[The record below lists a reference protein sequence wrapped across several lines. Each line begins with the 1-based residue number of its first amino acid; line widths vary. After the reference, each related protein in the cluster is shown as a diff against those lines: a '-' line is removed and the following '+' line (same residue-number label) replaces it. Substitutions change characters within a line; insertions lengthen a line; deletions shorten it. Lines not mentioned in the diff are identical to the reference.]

1 MKSPFSL
8 PILCLLLL
16 FTTVRSTADMLDSW
30 HWRNPSPFANSLRGI
45 CFGAGKFVAVGDGG
59 VIHTSLDRAVWD
71 VGRKPVTSTLRKV
84 IFANGQ
90 FVAVGDAG
98 AIVTSS
104 DGCSWTNHSPGTAN
118 ALYSVTYGNGRY
130 VACGV
135 GGLLMISTNG
145 SDWLP
150 GSAGTNN
157 LGWIAFGNGVFILPD
172 PSQQFISGLPAL
184 LSQRLALKIS
194 GDAQT
199 WTTVLLPMSFPIQS
213 SIGIHQVEF
222 GNGVFVAVVQDE
234 VPLLL
239 GWGPCH
245 HFYQSDDG
253 TNWVQ
258 GTVEWDTGWLHC
270 FLTFSDGLFY
280 EFTTGSHGGATTVN
294 TISSTFDGTACGTIL
309 APNDATDA
317 TYLAY
322 ANGRHVLTSLNG
334 ELWTSPD
341 AANWTSDYSGLRG
354 GIYQILRGGS
364 NYIVLAGSQP
374 VLVSADGMNFTAAPN
389 SPAGVLSAVAFDGTN
404 YVAVGGSGDKI
415 FGYTGEVYTSTNSTD
430 WVRRTSNATQQ
441 LGAICRGPT
450 RWVAVGGN
458 GTVISSPNTL
468 SWTLRSSGTANS
480 LSGVAFG
487 NDVYVAVGNAGTII
501 TSPDGSTWDVQYS
514 GTTANLV
521 RVRFLNGRFLVVAAN
536 GTLLASTNGS
546 DWSILTSGT
555 SRTLND
561 VTYGNGYYLACG
573 YDNVNNV
580 VLESTNGMD
589 WQDITTNVPVS
600 VVLNS
605 VAFLDGSFWL
615 CGANGALL
623 QSDSADGIPR
633 LAGATLA
640 GNAGFQLKIL
650 LNVPPTYRIQ
660 VATNLAANSW
670 QDVVTNSAPTSV
682 WTDTNVSGSS
692 IRMYRIASP

>member
-8 PILCLLLL
+8 PVLCLLLL
-16 FTTVRSTADMLDSW
+16 STTVGATADTLDSW

-45 CFGAGKFVAVGDGG
+45 CFGDGKFVAVGDGG
-59 VIHTSLDRAVWD
+59 VIHTSLDGAVWD
-71 VGRKPVTSTLRKV
+71 VGRRPVASTLRKV

-104 DGCSWTNHSPGTAN
+104 DGCSWTNHSSGTAN
-118 ALYSVTYGNGRY
+118 ALYSVAYGNGRY
-130 VACGV
+130 VACGQ
-135 GGLLMISTNG
+135 GGLFMISTNG

-150 GSAGTNN
+150 DSAGTNDLN
-157 LGWIAFGNGVFILPD
+157 WITFGKGIFVLPKPNQAFAMQVSAN
-172 PSQQFISGLPAL
+172 
-184 LSQRLALKIS
+184 
-194 GDAQT
+194 AQT
-199 WTTVLLPMSFPIQS
+199 WTTVTPTNPCPDYP
-213 SIGIHQVEF
+213 SIFQAEF
-222 GNGVFVAVVQDE
+222 GNDVFVAVVEDE
-234 VPLLL
+234 VYVSGLH
-239 GWGPCH
+239 GWKPCY
-245 HFYQSDDG
+245 HFYQSADG

-258 GTVEWDTGWLHC
+258 GAIDAGGTWSRQ

-280 EFTTGSHGGATTVN
+280 EFIPGSNNNGAN
-294 TISSTFDGTACGTIL
+294 CLSSTFDGSACGTIFT
-309 APNDATDA
+309 PDDTVNA

-322 ANGRHVLTSLNG
+322 ANGRYVLTALNG

-341 AANWTSDYSGLRG
+341 ASNWTPDYGGLRA

-364 NYIVLAGSQP
+364 NYVVLAASQP
-374 VLVSADGMNFTAAPN
+374 VLVSPDGMNFTAATN

-404 YVAVGGSGDKI
+404 YVAVGVSGYKALHN
-415 FGYTGEVYTSTNSTD
+415 YTGEVYTSTNSTD
-430 WVRRTSNATQQ
+430 WVRRTGNAALQ
-441 LGAICRGPT
+441 LGAICRGST
-450 RWVAVGGN
+450 RWVAVGEN

-468 SWTLRSSGTANS
+468 SWTLRTSGTANS

-501 TSPDGSTWDVQYS
+501 TSPDGATWDVQYG
-514 GTTANLV
+514 GTSANLN
-521 RVRFLNGRFLVVAAN
+521 RVRFLNGQFLVVGAN
-536 GTLLASTNGS
+536 GTLLSSANGS

-555 SRTLND
+555 TRTLND
-561 VTYGNGYYLACG
+561 IAYGNGCYLACG
-573 YDNVNNV
+573 YDNGNLNNME
-580 VLESTNGMD
+580 LESTNGMD

-605 VAFLDGSFWL
+605 VAFVDGLFWL

-623 QSDSADGIPR
+623 QSDSAGGIPR
-633 LAGATLA
+633 LAGAMLP

-650 LNVPPTYRIQ
+650 PNVPATYRIQ
-660 VATNLAANSW
+660 VSTNLAANSW

-682 WTDTNVSGSS
+682 WTDTNLPGSS